1 MMHGVEMESLARNSF
16 EELTSKTVQLCG
28 LFTDNEFSYLAAG
41 PDGPVGEDG
50 ILEIKCPFVA
60 KDTLSATEAVQ
71 NKLILINEVEAR
83 KNLWDVG
90 NEFYKDRDMRMTSWQ
105 DIAKT
110 VVNNFENMSEIEK
123 KKTENSPFYIN

>member
-1 MMHGVEMESLARNSF
+1 MN
-16 EELTSKTVQLCG
+16 
-28 LFTDNEFSYLAAG
+28 
-41 PDGPVGEDG
+41 
-50 ILEIKCPFVA
+50 I
-60 KDTLSATEAVQ
+60 DTE
-71 NKLILINEVEAR
+71 ILINEVEAR

-123 KKTENSPFYIN
+123 KKLVSYNYSYKVKCTY